1 MKITKEKFNE
11 LSQLDRIEFRQKYNL
26 IREPTNYMF
35 IVTFIFM
42 ATGWFLASM
51 LGIIGTIY
59 HWKLF
64 IKRNKKLEE
73 EYFTTQVK
81 RNERGKC

>member
-11 LSQLDRIEFRQKYNL
+11 LSQLDRIEFRQKFN
-26 IREPTNYMF
+26 RFSMPTIYMF
-35 IVTFIFM
+35 IITFIFM
-42 ATGWFLASM
+42 ATEHIFVSM
-51 LGIIGTIY
+51 LGIIGIIY

-64 IKRNKKLEE
+64 IKRNKELEE